1 MSDNEIEDVRS
12 DDSDSEGSLVDFIV
26 NDEEDEHDKACAD
39 AGDEVSDLLSGMTE
53 EEKQM
58 LTSGRPKRTRRATV
72 RYIDPDYAS
81 LMEINDLDDDEKKYI
96 LGSSS
101 DEEDI
106 ELPPKRKRR
115 RTTKD
120 KKKKKK
126 DKKKK
131 SKKRK
136 DTRKPRK
143 KKKVKIDLEK
153 LQTIIDK
160 NQT

>member
-1 MSDNEIEDVRS
+1 MSDNEIEDARS

-26 NDEEDEHDKACAD
+26 NDEGDEDDKACAD
-39 AGDEVSDLLSGMTE
+39 TGDEVSDLLSGMTE

-58 LTSGRPKRTRRATV
+58 LTSGRPKRIRRATV
-72 RYIDPDYAS
+72 RYVDPDYAS
-81 LMEINDLDDDEKKYI
+81 LMEINDLDENEKKYI

-101 DEEDI
+101 DEDDI
-106 ELPPKRKRR
+106 KLPPKRKRR
-115 RTTKD
+115 RTAKE

-126 DKKKK
+126 DKKK
-131 SKKRK
+131 SKRKK

-153 LQTIIDK
+153 LQKIIDK